1 MKKLLSLLTV
11 AIITLGNNDALA
23 QSRNEAN
30 VATLYR
36 TSAAVD
42 NARIHMA
49 TFDTNVKKNNGSVFD
64 YNWENCQIGAELFQ
78 GQSGLKVEYWCEKG
92 FYRE

>member
-49 TFDTNVKKNNGSVFD
+49 TFDTNVKK
-64 YNWENCQIGAELFQ
+64 
-78 GQSGLKVEYWCEKG
+78 
-92 FYRE
+92 

>member
-49 TFDTNVKKNNGSVFD
+49 TFDTNVKKITDLSSTTTGKTVRLERSCF
-64 YNWENCQIGAELFQ
+64 
-78 GQSGLKVEYWCEKG
+78 KG
-92 FYRE
+92 NLD